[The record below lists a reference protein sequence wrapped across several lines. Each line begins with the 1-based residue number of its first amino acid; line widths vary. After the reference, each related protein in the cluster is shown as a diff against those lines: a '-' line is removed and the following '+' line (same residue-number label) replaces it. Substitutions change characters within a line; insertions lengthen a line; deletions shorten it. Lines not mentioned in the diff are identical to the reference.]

1 MGSQIEGD
9 TDTLL
14 DTNNTTS
21 SEIINNPNTFS
32 GSFIS
37 SVRNSTIKKSEVD
50 SLSTTLNNPFKEIE
64 KLFEQ
69 TPLVN
74 INTQDVVVNVPM
86 LYSEDITRY
95 EAQLQSWI
103 ERNKQTAADRTS
115 LLQGVLGLC

>member
-1 MGSQIEGD
+1 M
-9 TDTLL
+9 
-14 DTNNTTS
+14 NNTTS
-21 SEIINNPNTFS
+21 SQIINNPNTFS

-37 SVRNSTIKKSEVD
+37 SVRNSTIKKSQVD

-69 TPLVN
+69 TPLIN
-74 INTQDVVVNVPM
+74 INTQDVVINVPM

-115 LLQGVLGLC
+115 LLEGVFGLCGRDYSLS